1 MLADAPL
8 EPRDDALLEPR
19 DEQDEPACSR
29 DGTSRG
35 AARQGLLCE
44 VAGLDAVSVGSLE
57 LSDERDEPAGPSRWS
72 QRNLL
77 PDSGRLVARHGLELH
92 VKFLKLVV
100 VVLLLTLFTRQV
112 SCALPGWSCKRD
124 FATADFFK
132 YYWAAQC
139 CDLLVIFFVGRM
151 CGRRG
156 ADTPLFLATSLL
168 GSLFP
173 SAQETIPFMRV
184 SFSLYAIMCLWQPMT
199 WVMVAGYVMFLAWIT
214 AKHVRH
220 AIATKAA
227 LCWAAEAVALVV
239 IFFLPNSTDSAFHMH
254 HWYFA
259 WIIALLARFDPP
271 WSVATQAFM
280 IGYYLNGIA
289 IYGRHPVL
297 ACKDVVF
304 LNQQQGCGL
313 IRNQTNTSNP
323 SPIYVPP
330 NPWNCSGDYARRK
343 SSTHWEILY

>member
-168 GSLFP
+168 GSLFS

-184 SFSLYAIMCLWQPMT
+184 SFSLYAIMCQWQVLSRLGLSPRPPRRCVPSCLRSARLCCPACGPSLRSVAREDACMLTAFRRVRMPRPGRHATTLAATAQPMT

-227 LCWAAEAVALVV
+227 LCWAAEAVALVG
-239 IFFLPNSTDSAFHMH
+239 A
-254 HWYFA
+254 
-259 WIIALLARFDPP
+259 PP
-271 WSVATQAFM
+271 
-280 IGYYLNGIA
+280 
-289 IYGRHPVL
+289 
-297 ACKDVVF
+297 D
-304 LNQQQGCGL
+304 
-313 IRNQTNTSNP
+313 
-323 SPIYVPP
+323 
-330 NPWNCSGDYARRK
+330 
-343 SSTHWEILY
+343 